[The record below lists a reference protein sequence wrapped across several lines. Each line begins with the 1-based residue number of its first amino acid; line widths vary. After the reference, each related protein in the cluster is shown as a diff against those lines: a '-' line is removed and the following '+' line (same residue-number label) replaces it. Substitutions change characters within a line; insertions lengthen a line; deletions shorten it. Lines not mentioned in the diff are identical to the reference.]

1 MMQSL
6 LRIGA
11 VFLVAALGQSLS
23 LSANAQTPQLTT
35 ETIQKIL
42 AAAVAKAREIKVPM
56 GISIVDQGGNLVGF
70 IKMEG
75 TFVHTNHTSYS
86 KAYTA
91 ASVRRPTHETGIPPQ
106 IATELASTTGGK
118 FTALPGGFPLIA
130 DGQVIG
136 AIGVG
141 GGNAE
146 QDMAVARAGAGAVK

>member
-1 MMQSL
+1 MTQSL
-6 LRIGA
+6 LRIA
-11 VFLVAALGQSLS
+11 MVFLVAALGQSFS
-23 LSANAQTPQLTT
+23 PSATAETPQLTT
-35 ETIQKIL
+35 ETIQKVL

-56 GISIVDQGGNLVGF
+56 GISVVDQGGNLVGF

-146 QDMAVARAGAGAVK
+146 QDMAVARAGAGAIK